1 MRHSQLSNEQI
12 LLSSFPKAT
21 TLSLRSQNIRFFSR
35 APLDFQK
42 MIPCEVN

>member
-12 LLSSFPKAT
+12 LLALSESYNV
-21 TLSLRSQNIRFFSR
+21 SLRSQNIRFFLR

-42 MIPCEVN
+42 IIRREVN